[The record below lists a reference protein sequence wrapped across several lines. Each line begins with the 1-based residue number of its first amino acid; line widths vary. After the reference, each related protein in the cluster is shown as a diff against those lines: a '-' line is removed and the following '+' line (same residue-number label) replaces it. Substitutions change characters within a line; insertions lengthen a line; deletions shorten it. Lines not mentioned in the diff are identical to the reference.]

1 MCRPIRRY
9 RIQPLCRIHPVG
21 DVVIAV
27 RLVARMPPQ
36 AVLDMTDCVHVE
48 GIEADFSDPASA
60 QRAVSTVTDL
70 LLAPEGY

>member
-1 MCRPIRRY
+1 VSMKVKVALVTGGRSGIGLTIAQRFSVDGARVFTALRRAD
-9 RIQPLCRIHPVG
+9 IVF
-21 DVVIAV
+21 
-27 RLVARMPPQ
+27 
-36 AVLDMTDCVHVE
+36 E